1 MIQLDD
7 VHYAYDGL
15 YPALRGVSLEIDEGE
30 SIAIMG
36 SNGAGKTTLLKH
48 LNGLLRPQKGHVFL
62 DGEDTS
68 KYSVAQLSRQIGL
81 VWQNPDH
88 QLFLDSVEK
97 EIVFG
102 LKNLGYDEEE
112 VSDRCDRTLERLGLT
127 HLSHRS
133 PFSLSGGERKRV
145 ALASVL
151 AIEPRILALDEPTI
165 GQDARQKE
173 RLAKMLDQMNEEGR
187 TVIVVT
193 HDIEFV
199 IEHFPRTLAMSE
211 GIIVADGK
219 TEAVLSNPTI
229 VERCSLAVPQMTIVA
244 QGLHQLHP
252 EVSPRLTQVNEIE
265 SELIRL
271 AGGI

>member
-1 MIQLDD
+1 MIQLED
-7 VHYAYDGL
+7 VHYVYDGL
-15 YPALRGVSLEIDEGE
+15 YPALRGVSLEIDDGE

-48 LNGLLRPQKGHVFL
+48 LNGLLRPQRGHVFL
-62 DGEDTS
+62 DGEDAS
-68 KYSVAQLSRQIGL
+68 QYSVAQLSRQIGL

-88 QLFLDSVEK
+88 QLFLESVQK

-102 LKNLGYDEEE
+102 LKNLGYDEQEIN
-112 VSDRCDRTLERLGLT
+112 DKTARTLERLA
-127 HLSHRS
+127 LSHLAERS

-173 RLAKMLDQMNEEGR
+173 RLAKMLNTMKHEGR

-199 IEHFPRTLAMSE
+199 IEHFPRTVAMSN
-211 GIIVADGK
+211 GRIVADGN
-219 TEAVLSNPTI
+219 TESVLSSPDI
-229 VERCSLAVPQMTIVA
+229 VERCSLAIPEMTVVA
-244 QGLHQLHP
+244 QGLHQYHP
-252 EVSPRLTQVNEIE
+252 NISPRLTQVDEIE
-265 SELIRL
+265 SELLRL
-271 AGGI
+271 TGGS